1 LNEYFVTRF
10 HKSVPWLSED
20 QMREVDRAMVDEY
33 GITVLQMMEHAD
45 RNLVDVQGLCFSTA
59 PSLERMC
66 LWRPDPAAT
75 AAAGYP
81 ERGTSTTWAQ
91 P

>member
-33 GITVLQMMEHAD
+33 GITVL
-45 RNLVDVQGLCFSTA
+45 
-59 PSLERMC
+59 
-66 LWRPDPAAT
+66 
-75 AAAGYP
+75 
-81 ERGTSTTWAQ
+81 
-91 P
+91 